1 MKMSLSVVMGVID
14 KATAPLKKMSEET
27 NRYGEEMKKVEKAQ
41 AEDSASMGMID
52 TYNKSLNAL
61 RKYNIAVAAASE
73 KLDELKRAAKAA
85 QTPNAALTEKIAKQQ
100 DKLSKLTGE
109 QSDYRNDLKKLGRQ
123 LKKNGINTK
132 QLDNEYDRLNQSYK
146 NHGKEITKLQKKYV
160 GLQKVMKIPRGINK
174 ALKMPTVE
182 GVKNGALATTGV
194 LGSMA
199 GFGII
204 INDTANELDELQRAA
219 DDINMPVAEL
229 QAMRLQATQSGA
241 EAEDM
246 DAAIKEMALRWGE
259 MKTFQSGAMNDYFK
273 DTGNHQ
279 AYEDLMNAK
288 DAGEAYQVLLRE
300 IAKETDTAKQNF
312 MADEFFGGD
321 SEKMLNVLR
330 GGVEGYRQAK
340 QLLNDTGGPVEPES
354 TKNAQAFSESLGKLN
369 TIVNSLKISALTP
382 IMAELSF
389 IMEDLALNMK
399 DMDWREEKI
408 AELREIV
415 KSAFNAFRTL
425 GSGVLWLSD
434 NMSTVIGVLAGVK
447 LALIGVNAIAL
458 ANPFGQIIIAIGA
471 VIAIAG
477 YLIDKLGGISAIV
490 SKMKAYF
497 SENSIFEIL
506 FDISPLGIF
515 INGIDMLLEK
525 FGGFSDIVE
534 KIKSTWNSFWG
545 EDEEVKENPDKAT
558 PQKTHAQGYQLAQPS
573 TYQSYNPYVIDT
585 KVKGTEKVKAQ
596 AKQMKELQSRNVELG
611 VTTTDITNTQINK
624 EQAERS
630 ITEQNDTANSVTNEQ
645 LQQSYVVDHQVHGQE
660 KIKAQAKQMKELQN
674 RNVELGVTTTD
685 ITNTLINKEQVER
698 SITEQSDT
706 ASSVTNEQLKQSYV
720 VDHQVHGQEKIKA
733 QAKQMKELQNR
744 NIELGLN
751 TNEVTSQTKK
761 SYEEQYYSAIYQGDE
776 PPTIQPYNPYIIKTQ
791 INGADKVQA
800 QAKLMKEMQN
810 RNIELGIT
818 TNETVNQSVNS
829 QKQDVWD
836 TSTDYAPSDSS
847 QINKQ
852 SRQNEKYQP
861 LGHSSLSGG
870 YQPLTAQTVNNKS
883 EIDLRIQS
891 DKPVVVEKAKV
902 DKGIDLNLDVGD
914 MSWSY

>member
-61 RKYNIAVAAASE
+61 RKNNIAVAAASE

-199 GFGII
+199 GFGVI

-288 DAGEAYQVLLRE
+288 DAGEAYKVLLRE

-354 TKNAQAFSESLGKLN
+354 TKNAQAFSESLGKLS

-415 KSAFNAFRTL
+415 KSTFNAFRTL

-447 LALIGVNAIAL
+447 LALIGVNAVAL
-458 ANPFGQIIIAIGA
+458 ANPLGPFIIAIGA
-471 VIAIAG
+471 IIAG
-477 YLIDKLGGISAIV
+477 VGYMID
-490 SKMKAYF
+490 
-497 SENSIFEIL
+497 
-506 FDISPLGIF
+506 
-515 INGIDMLLEK
+515 K
-525 FGGFSDIVE
+525 FGGLTAVIDKV
-534 KIKSTWNSFWG
+534 KSVWNGLWG
-545 EDEEVKENPDKAT
+545 NDEAEPTPAKEQPR
-558 PQKTHAQGYQLAQPS
+558 THYSQGKDYQ
-573 TYQSYNPYVIDT
+573 TYNPYIIDT
-585 KVKGTEKVKAQ
+585 KVTGTEKVKAQ
-596 AKQMKELQSRNVELG
+596 AKQMKALQNRNIELG
-611 VTTTDITNTQINK
+611 VTTTDVTNTLTNK
-624 EQAERS
+624 EQVERS
-630 ITEQNDTANSVTNEQ
+630 ITEQRDIANSVTNEQ
-645 LQQSYVVDHQVHGQE
+645 FKQSYVVDHQVHGQE

-733 QAKQMKELQNR
+733 QAKQMKALQNR

-776 PPTIQPYNPYIIKTQ
+776 PPTIQPYNPYIIETQ

-836 TSTDYAPSDSS
+836 TSTDYVPSDSS

-902 DKGIDLNLDVGD
+902 DKRIDLNLDVGD

>member
-27 NRYGEEMKKVEKAQ
+27 NRYGKEMKKVEKTQ

-61 RKYNIAVAAASE
+61 RKNNIALAAASE

-109 QSDYRNDLKKLGRQ
+109 QGDYRNDLKKLGRQ

-132 QLDNEYDRLNQSYK
+132 QLDNEYDRLNQSYM

-204 INDTANELDELQRAA
+204 INDTANELDKLQRTA

-229 QAMRLQATQSGA
+229 QAMRLQATLSGA

-259 MKTFQSGAMNDYFK
+259 MKTFQSGAMNDYFI

-279 AYEDLMNAK
+279 AYENLMNAK
-288 DAGEAYQVLLRE
+288 NAGEAYQVLLRE

-340 QLLNDTGGPVEPES
+340 KLLNDTGGPVEPES
-354 TKNAQAFSESLGKLN
+354 TENAQAFSESLSKLS
-369 TIVNSLKISALTP
+369 TIITSLKISALTP

-389 IMEDLALNMK
+389 IMEDLAQNMK
-399 DMDWREEKI
+399 NMDWREGKI
-408 AELREIV
+408 AELRDIV
-415 KSAFNAFRTL
+415 KSTFNAFRTL
-425 GSGVLWLSD
+425 GNGALWLSD
-434 NMSTVIGVLAGVK
+434 NMSTVIGALVGVK
-447 LALIGVNAIAL
+447 LALFGINALAV
-458 ANPFGQIIIAIGA
+458 ANPFGQVIIAIGA

-506 FDISPLGIF
+506 FDISPIGLF
-515 INGIDMLLEK
+515 LNGFDLLLEK
-525 FGGFSDIVE
+525 FDGFRQVVDSIKNAWNGLWGSGEEAPNIPEPTSGQKSSTHHTNTDI
-534 KIKSTWNSFWG
+534 
-545 EDEEVKENPDKAT
+545 
-558 PQKTHAQGYQLAQPS
+558 AQ
-573 TYQSYNPYVIDT
+573 TD
-585 KVKGTEKVKAQ
+585 KVKAR
-596 AKQMKELQSRNVELG
+596 AELLSDLQNRNIALDI
-611 VTTTDITNTQINK
+611 TTTDTTNKRINK
-624 EQAERS
+624 EHVERYL
-630 ITEQNDTANSVTNEQ
+630 TEQRDITNSVTSEHFK
-645 LQQSYVVDHQVHGQE
+645 QSYLVDNQVHGQE
-660 KIKAQAKQMKELQN
+660 KIKTQAKLMKELQN
-674 RNVELGVTTTD
+674 RNVEVGVTTTD
-685 ITNTLINKEQVER
+685 ITNILSNKEQIER
-698 SITEQSDT
+698 SINEQNDT
-706 ASSVTNEQLKQSYV
+706 INSVTDEQHNQSYV
-720 VDHQVHGQEKIKA
+720 VDHQIRGQEKIKA
-733 QAKQMKELQNR
+733 QAQLMKGLQSR
-744 NIELGLN
+744 NIELGIN
-751 TNEVTSQTKK
+751 TNEVTSRTKK
-761 SYEEQYYSAIYQGDE
+761 SYEEQYYSAIYKGDE
-776 PPTIQPYNPYIIKTQ
+776 PPTIQPYNPYIIETQ

-818 TNETVNQSVNS
+818 TNETINQSMNTE
-829 QKQDVWD
+829 QKEVWD
-836 TSTDYAPSDSS
+836 TSTNYVPSDSS
-847 QINKQ
+847 QFNKQ
-852 SRQNEKYQP
+852 SRQNEKYHP
-861 LGHSSLSGG
+861 LGQSMNGR
-870 YQPLTAQTVNNKS
+870 YQPLIAQTAMGKS

-891 DKPVVVEKAKV
+891 DKPVMVEKAKV

-914 MSWSY
+914 MSLSY